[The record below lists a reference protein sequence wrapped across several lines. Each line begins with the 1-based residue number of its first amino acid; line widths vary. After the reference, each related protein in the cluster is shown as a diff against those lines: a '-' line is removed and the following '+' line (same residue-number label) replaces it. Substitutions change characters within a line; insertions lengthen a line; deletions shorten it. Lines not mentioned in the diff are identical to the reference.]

1 MVQGHDR
8 FHDSSD
14 ARCGFEMANLGFD
27 GAHSDVASAFNAGPQ
42 PGKRGQFRGIA
53 DFGGRPVSFNEFN
66 AGSVVA
72 RLAVSPRNCLDLT
85 TLARCCD
92 ALPAPVRRSSDASD
106 DAVNLIA
113 VPHGI
118 AQPLQ
123 DENTGAFAHDEPVR
137 TGIKR

>member
-1 MVQGHDR
+1 
-8 FHDSSD
+8 
-14 ARCGFEMANLGFD
+14 MANLGFD

-72 RLAVSPRNCLDLT
+72 RLAVSPRNRLDLT
-85 TLARCCD
+85 TLARCRD
-92 ALPAPVRRSSDASD
+92 AFSAPVRGSSDASD
-106 DAVNLIA
+106 DAVNLIL

-137 TGIKR
+137 TGIKRRGVRW